1 VGGLMGEP
9 DVLFPE
15 EPMAGVHPR
24 LAHQIG
30 MHLVALCE
38 AGMTVIMVE
47 HELSIMDEFCDPVI
61 VMAEGRVLAEGTMA
75 TLRAKEEVVEA
86 YLVG

>member
-1 VGGLMGEP
+1 
-9 DVLFPE
+9 
-15 EPMAGVHPR
+15 
-24 LAHQIG
+24 